1 MIPKEGATEWVD
13 TMAIPA
19 DAPHAA
25 NAHAFLNFLMEPAV
39 MAAISNEIGC
49 ANANLASVPHLKPEL
64 KDDPSIYP
72 PRRSSQESSTSPTR
86 SSQDYSREAEP
97 RLDPHQDRP
106 VALRMEHRWLPIAA
120 SLSLLAACGGA
131 GDAPSSPAAEE
142 KVVHVYNW
150 VDYVGPTTIADF
162 EARTGIRVVYDT
174 YDANEILETKML
186 TGRSG
191 YDVVFPSAVPL
202 ARQVG
207 AGAIGRLDKSK
218 LPNLVH
224 MDPVVMERIALN
236 DPGNA
241 HAIPYMWGTA
251 GIGYNPDKVEKVL
264 GTDTI
269 DSWSAIFDPAI
280 AVEAREV
287 RHRDDGRARGH
298 VHGRAHLPRPRREQ
312 REARGPR
319 RRGGAPE
326 ARAALHPV
334 LQYVAAH
341 ERPRERRGLR
351 RLQLERIPDP
361 GARPR
366 RRRGEPGEAR
376 LCDPEGGHVHLVRH
390 GRRSRPT
397 RRIPATHTP
406 SSTT

>member
-1 MIPKEGATEWVD
+1 MRQKLHPVQVEFPGIQ
-13 TMAIPA
+13 
-19 DAPHAA
+19 
-25 NAHAFLNFLMEPAV
+25 
-39 MAAISNEIGC
+39 
-49 ANANLASVPHLKPEL
+49 
-64 KDDPSIYP
+64 P
-72 PRRSSQESSTSPTR
+72 PP
-86 SSQDYSREAEP
+86 EP
-97 RLDPHQDRP
+97 RLDARQDGP

-202 ARQVG
+202 ARQIG

-251 GIGYNPDKVEKVL
+251 GIGYNPDKVEKAL
-264 GTDTI
+264 GTRTI

-280 AVEAREV
+280 AAKLSKCGIAMMDVPEDTFMVARTYLGLDANSEKPEDLAAAEELLKRVRPYIRYFNTSQLMNDLASGEV
-287 RHRDDGRARGH
+287 CVAFSWNGYLIQARDRGAAAANPVKLAYAIPKEGTFIWFDTVGDPGRCAASRERAR
-298 VHGRAHLPRPRREQ
+298 LPRLPDGAGSHRESQQPHRLCERQPRLPRVPRRP
-312 REARGPR
+312 GP
-319 RRGGAPE
+319 G
-326 ARAALHPV
+326 
-334 LQYVAAH
+334 
-341 ERPRERRGLR
+341 
-351 RLQLERIPDP
+351 
-361 GARPR
+361 
-366 RRRGEPGEAR
+366 
-376 LCDPEGGHVHLVRH
+376 
-390 GRRSRPT
+390 RSRGV
-397 RRIPATHTP
+397 
-406 SSTT
+406 ST